1 MKKMVK
7 GYETMLAYN
16 TIKNIIEH
24 DTDNKINP
32 ALKFKLLMLY
42 HNTLSPI
49 FNEYDNT
56 RVSLIKNYGVETKDE
71 DGNVIGME
79 IPENSNIQNKF
90 KKDMKEIQDND
101 IEINFT
107 PITYSELFGMGLP
120 VEECETLIIIT
131 EDKEYKG
138 E

>member
-1 MKKMVK
+1 
-7 GYETMLAYN
+7 
-16 TIKNIIEH
+16 
-24 DTDNKINP
+24 
-32 ALKFKLLMLY
+32 MLY

-131 EDKEYKG
+131 ENKEYKG

>member
-1 MKKMVK
+1 M
-7 GYETMLAYN
+7 
-16 TIKNIIEH
+16 
-24 DTDNKINP
+24 
-32 ALKFKLLMLY
+32 
-42 HNTLSPI
+42 
-49 FNEYDNT
+49 
-56 RVSLIKNYGVETKDE
+56 ETKDE
-71 DGNVIGME
+71 NGNVIGME
-79 IPENSNIQNKF
+79 IPGDLNIQNKF

>member
-1 MKKMVK
+1 MR
-7 GYETMLAYN
+7 
-16 TIKNIIEH
+16 I
-24 DTDNKINP
+24 
-32 ALKFKLLMLY
+32 
-42 HNTLSPI
+42 
-49 FNEYDNT
+49 
-56 RVSLIKNYGVETKDE
+56 TKDKVNGMVE
-71 DGNVIGME
+71 LSGVNIKHKSFGVGKVIEQTDTYLKIEFPVGTKQFQFPE
-79 IPENSNIQNKF
+79 AFEKFLQCENSNIQNKF

-131 EDKEYKG
+131 EDNEYKG

>member
-1 MKKMVK
+1 M
-7 GYETMLAYN
+7 
-16 TIKNIIEH
+16 
-24 DTDNKINP
+24 
-32 ALKFKLLMLY
+32 
-42 HNTLSPI
+42 
-49 FNEYDNT
+49 
-56 RVSLIKNYGVETKDE
+56 ETKDE

-79 IPENSNIQNKF
+79 IPENLNIQNKF

-107 PITYSELFGMGLP
+107 PITYYELFGMGLP

-131 EDKEYKG
+131 EDKGYKG